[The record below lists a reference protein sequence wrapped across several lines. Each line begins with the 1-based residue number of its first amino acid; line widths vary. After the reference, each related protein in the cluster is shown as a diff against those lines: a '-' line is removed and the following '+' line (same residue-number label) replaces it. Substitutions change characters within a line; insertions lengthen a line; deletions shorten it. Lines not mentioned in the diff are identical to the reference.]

1 MFDGISIGANGLL
14 LGALSTWLQPLWIV
28 GLVAILAT
36 LALFPIYL
44 VIHAIS
50 RKTAAI
56 AQATAKESLA
66 QPIFFVVAIIATVLL
81 LLFPFLPY
89 NTFGEDI
96 KIVKD
101 SGLTVILLASIFVA
115 VWNASVSVADE
126 IEGRT
131 ALTLLSKPVG
141 RRQFILGKF
150 LGILFPVAILFIFLG
165 TVFMTTVSYK
175 VVYDARETSHPEPEW
190 RQCLDEIKQTT
201 PGLMLGF
208 FEAMVFTGISVA
220 ISTRLPVLPNLIIC
234 LMVYLVGHLTPVLMQ
249 SSAAGD
255 NQIVQ
260 FMGTFLA
267 TVFPVLDHFNIQS
280 AIAAG
285 KPVPWGYVGW
295 AFVYASIYSAMAV
308 LAALIMFEDRDL
320 A

>member
-1 MFDGISIGANGLL
+1 VADGLL
-14 LGALSTWLQPLWIV
+14 LADITPWLKPLAIV
-28 GLVAILAT
+28 GLTAIVAVIALFAVYFLVVAIS
-36 LALFPIYL
+36 
-44 VIHAIS
+44 H
-50 RKTAAI
+50 KTAAI
-56 AQATAKESLA
+56 AQAASKEALA
-66 QPIFFVVAIIATVLL
+66 QPIFFVVAMIAAVML

-101 SGLTVILLASIFVA
+101 SGLTVILLAAVFVA
-115 VWNASVSVADE
+115 VWNASISVADE

-141 RRQFILGKF
+141 RRQFIIGKF
-150 LGILFPVAILFIFLG
+150 LGIVFPVAMLFILLG
-165 TVFMTTVSYK
+165 TIFLATISYK
-175 VVYDARETSHPEPEW
+175 VVYDARETSHPVPEW
-190 RQCLDEIKQTT
+190 TQCMDEVVKTS
-201 PGLMLGF
+201 PGLILGL
-208 FEAMVFTGISVA
+208 FEAIVFTGISVA

-234 LMVYLVGHLTPVLMQ
+234 LMIYLVGHLTPVLMQ
-249 SSAAGD
+249 SSAVGEH
-255 NQIVQ
+255 QIVQ

-267 TVFPVLDHFNIQS
+267 TIFPVLDHFNIQS

-285 KPVPWGYVGW
+285 KPVPWLYVLW
-295 AFVYASIYSAMAV
+295 AFGYCAIYSTIAV

>member
-1 MFDGISIGANGLL
+1 MIDGILLANVV
-14 LGALSTWLQPLWIV
+14 TWLRPLVTV
-28 GLVAILAT
+28 GGWTILAFLSFFPLYFLLVA
-36 LALFPIYL
+36 
-44 VIHAIS
+44 VSH
-50 RKTAAI
+50 KVAAI

-66 QPIFFVVAIIATVLL
+66 QPIYFVVAMITTVMLI
-81 LLFPFLPY
+81 LFPFLPY

-101 SGLTVILLASIFVA
+101 SGLTVILLAAIFIA
-115 VWNASVSVADE
+115 VWNASISVADE

-141 RRQFILGKF
+141 RRQFIIGKF
-150 LGILFPVAILFIFLG
+150 LGIVFPVAVLFVLLGAVFL
-165 TVFMTTVSYK
+165 TTVSYK
-175 VVYDARETSHPEPEW
+175 VVYDARETSKPEPEW
-190 RQCLDEIKQTT
+190 TECREEVERTA
-201 PGLMLGF
+201 PGLLLGL
-208 FEAMVFTGISVA
+208 FEAIVFTGISVA

-234 LMVYLVGHLTPVLMQ
+234 LMVYLVGHLTPVLMI
-249 SSAAGD
+249 SSAVGE

-267 TVFPVLDHFNIQS
+267 TIFPVLDHFNIQS

-285 KPVPWGYVGW
+285 KPVPWIYIGW
-295 AFVYASIYSAMAV
+295 AFLYCVIYSTIAV

>member
-1 MFDGISIGANGLL
+1 MDGLSLGANGLL
-14 LGALSTWLQPLWIV
+14 LGALRTWLMPLGFVGIAAIVATV
-28 GLVAILAT
+28 GLFIAYFL
-36 LALFPIYL
+36 
-44 VIHAIS
+44 IHAIS
-50 RKTAAI
+50 HKTAAI
-56 AQATAKESLA
+56 AQATAKEALA
-66 QPIFFVVAIIATVLL
+66 QPIFFVVAMIASVML

-101 SGLTVILLASIFVA
+101 SGLTVILLAAIFVA

-165 TVFMTTVSYK
+165 TIFLTTISYK
-175 VVYDARETSHPEPEW
+175 VVYDARETSHPEPQW
-190 RQCLDEIKQTT
+190 QQCLQEIEQTT
-201 PGLMLGF
+201 PGLLLGF
-208 FEAMVFTGISVA
+208 FEAIVFTGISVA

-249 SSAAGD
+249 SSAVGE

-295 AFVYASIYSAMAV
+295 AFVYASIYSGIAV

>member
-1 MFDGISIGANGLL
+1 MVDGLL
-14 LGALSTWLQPLWIV
+14 FGAFFTWFRPLATV
-28 GLVAILAT
+28 GLYALLAT
-36 LALFPIYL
+36 LAIFPLYFL
-44 VIHAIS
+44 VLLVS

-56 AQATAKESLA
+56 AQATAKEALA
-66 QPIFFVVAIIATVLL
+66 QPIYFVVMAVATVMLI
-81 LLFPFLPY
+81 LFPFLPY

-101 SGLTVILLASIFVA
+101 SGLTVILLSAIFVA
-115 VWNASVSVADE
+115 VWNASISVADE

-141 RRQFILGKF
+141 RRQFIIGKF
-150 LGILFPVAILFIFLG
+150 LGIIFPVAVLFILLG
-165 TVFMTTVSYK
+165 TIFLTTISYK
-175 VVYDARETSHPEPEW
+175 VVYDARETSHPEPQW
-190 RQCLDEIKQTT
+190 QQCLAEVQQTS
-201 PGLMLGF
+201 PGLILGL
-208 FEAMVFTGISVA
+208 FEAIVFAGISVA
-220 ISTRLPVLPNLIIC
+220 VSTRLPVLPNLIIC
-234 LMVYLVGHLTPVLMQ
+234 LMIYLVGHLTPVLMQ
-249 SSAAGD
+249 SSAVGEH
-255 NQIVQ
+255 QIVQ

-285 KPVPWGYVGW
+285 KPVPWEYVGW
-295 AFVYASIYSAMAV
+295 AAVYAGIYSGIAV

>member
-1 MFDGISIGANGLL
+1 MADGLL
-14 LGALSTWLQPLWIV
+14 LGAASTWLQPLFFV
-28 GLVAILAT
+28 GLAAVGAI
-36 LALFPIYL
+36 LALFPLYFLI
-44 VIHAIS
+44 VAIS
-50 RKTAAI
+50 HKTAAI

-66 QPIFFVVAIIATVLL
+66 QPVFFVVALIATVLL

-101 SGLTVILLASIFVA
+101 SGLTVILLAAVFVA
-115 VWNASVSVADE
+115 VWNASVSVAEE

-165 TVFMTTVSYK
+165 TIFMTTVSYK

-190 RQCLDEIKQTT
+190 RQCLNEIQQTT
-201 PGLMLGF
+201 PGLLLGF

-234 LMVYLVGHLTPVLMQ
+234 LMIYLVGHLTPVLMQ
-249 SSAAGD
+249 SSDVGD

-295 AFVYASIYSAMAV
+295 AFVYSSIYSAIAV

>member
-1 MFDGISIGANGLL
+1 MVDGILLGSVFTWLRPLLTVGGWTLLALLSLFPLYLL
-14 LGALSTWLQPLWIV
+14 LV
-28 GLVAILAT
+28 V
-36 LALFPIYL
+36 
-44 VIHAIS
+44 VS
-50 RKTAAI
+50 RKVAAI
-56 AQATAKESLA
+56 AQATSKEAVA
-66 QPIFFVVAIIATVLL
+66 QPIYFVVAMIATVML

-101 SGLTVILLASIFVA
+101 SGLTVILLAAIFIA
-115 VWNASVSVADE
+115 VWNASISVADE

-141 RRQFILGKF
+141 RRQFIIGKF
-150 LGILFPVAILFIFLG
+150 LGIVFPVAVMFVLLG
-165 TVFMTTVSYK
+165 TVFLTTVSYK

-190 RQCLDEIKQTT
+190 TQCLDEIEKTA
-201 PGLMLGF
+201 PGLLLGL
-208 FEAMVFTGISVA
+208 FEAIVFTGISVA
-220 ISTRLPVLPNLIIC
+220 VSTRLPVLPNLIIC

-249 SSAAGD
+249 SSAVGE

-285 KPVPWGYVGW
+285 KPVPWIYIAW
-295 AFVYASIYSAMAV
+295 AFGYCAIYSTIAV

>member
-1 MFDGISIGANGLL
+1 MTAGIVLADIVLTPWLIPLGWIGLGAVGAVIVLFLLYGLL
-14 LGALSTWLQPLWIV
+14 TAVS
-28 GLVAILAT
+28 
-36 LALFPIYL
+36 
-44 VIHAIS
+44 H
-50 RKTAAI
+50 KTAAI
-56 AQATAKESLA
+56 AQASSKEALA
-66 QPIFFVVAIIATVLL
+66 QTIYFVVAMVATVLL

-101 SGLTVILLASIFVA
+101 SGLTVILLAAIFIA
-115 VWNASVSVADE
+115 VWNASISVADE
-126 IEGRT
+126 IEGKT

-141 RRQFILGKF
+141 RRQFIIGKF
-150 LGILFPVAILFIFLG
+150 LGIVFPVAMLFVLLGTIFLS
-165 TVFMTTVSYK
+165 TVSYK
-175 VVYDARETSHPEPEW
+175 VVYDARETGNQAPTSDK
-190 RQCLDEIKQTT
+190 CLEEVVRTT
-201 PGLMLGF
+201 PGLALGL
-208 FEAMVFTGISVA
+208 FEAIVFTGISVA
-220 ISTRLPVLPNLIIC
+220 ISTRLPVLPNLVIC

-249 SSAAGD
+249 SSAIGQH
-255 NQIVQ
+255 QIVQ

-285 KPVPWGYVGW
+285 KPVPWIYLAW
-295 AFVYASIYSAMAV
+295 AFGYCAIYSTIAV

>member
-1 MFDGISIGANGLL
+1 MLNGIL
-14 LGALSTWLQPLWIV
+14 LGNFVTWVTPLWIV
-28 GLVAILAT
+28 GLTAIVAT

-44 VIHAIS
+44 LVLGIS
-50 RKTAAI
+50 HKTAAI
-56 AQATAKESLA
+56 AQAAAKEALA
-66 QPIFFVVAIIATVLL
+66 QPIFFVVGMVATVLL

-96 KIVKD
+96 KVVKD
-101 SGLTVILLASIFVA
+101 SGLTVILLSAIFIA
-115 VWNASVSVADE
+115 VWNASISVSEE

-141 RRQFILGKF
+141 RRQFIIGKF
-150 LGILFPVAILFIFLG
+150 LGIIFPVAVLFIFLG
-165 TVFMTTVSYK
+165 TIFMATVSYK
-175 VVYDARETSHPEPEW
+175 VVYDARETSKPEPTW
-190 RQCLDEIKQTT
+190 QDCLKEVEQTS
-201 PGLMLGF
+201 PGLMLGL

-249 SSAAGD
+249 SSAVGEH
-255 NQIVQ
+255 QIVQ

-285 KPVPWGYVGW
+285 RPVPWIYVGW
-295 AFVYASIYSAMAV
+295 AFVYAGIYCAIAV